1 MRRPLAGLLLVAH
14 GMAHTLAGM
23 RGTEGAHPWLLT
35 LAWGAALVGFAGAG
49 LGLLGVR
56 AMRPAWR
63 RLAAAGVVGS
73 VVLLAVGW
81 PTPLAAV
88 GLLVDGLVVCLVLYF
103 WNRESPGT
111 AAPPRRPAARAL
123 ELLAIAALVWLAVLV
138 AARPWHMRWGS
149 TPAELQAGL
158 PGDDT
163 LLRPTYQIQHAVSVD
178 AAPDRIWPWLVQLGE
193 DRGGFYSYAWLERIF
208 GFQVHNADRI
218 HPEWQR
224 LAPGD
229 TVFATHVGWL
239 GQRRRLGWRVG
250 EVRPDTVLVLEN
262 WGSFVLLPVGAG
274 STRLIARTRGAGP
287 DGIKSVV
294 LAPLGFA
301 LFEPVHFIMQRKMLL
316 TLKERA
322 ERGRAPASR

>member
-1 MRRPLAGLLLVAH
+1 MRRTVAGLLLVAH
-14 GMAHTLAGM
+14 GLAHTLAGM
-23 RGTEGAHPWLLT
+23 RATESAHPWLLT
-35 LAWGAALVGFAGAG
+35 LAWGTALVGFVGAG

-56 AMRPAWR
+56 AMRPVWR

-81 PTPLAAV
+81 PTPLAAA
-88 GLLVDGLVVCLVLYF
+88 GLLVDGLVACLVLYS

-111 AAPPRRPAARAL
+111 GARARRPAARAL
-123 ELLAIAALVWLAVLV
+123 EVVATAALASLAVLV

-149 TPAELQAGL
+149 TPAELRARL
-158 PGDDT
+158 PGDDP
-163 LLRPTYQIQHAVSVD
+163 LMRPTYQIQHAVTVH
-178 AAPDRIWPWLVQLGE
+178 AGPDRIWPWLVQLGT
-193 DRGGFYSYAWLERIF
+193 DRGGFYSYAWLERRF
-208 GFQVHNADRI
+208 GFEVNNADRI

-229 TVFATHVGWL
+229 TLFATRPGWL
-239 GQRRRLGWRVG
+239 GFRRRLGWRV
-250 EVRPDTVLVLEN
+250 ETVRPDTVLVLEN
-262 WGSFVLLPVGAG
+262 WGSFVLLPAGAG

-287 DGIKSVV
+287 DGMASLV

-301 LFEPVHFIMQRKMLL
+301 LFEPAHFIMQRKMLL

-322 ERGRAPASR
+322 ER